1 MLAARGPSQS
11 AVLEY
16 QEESSEEETD
26 SEEAGSDEELVRWGK
41 D

>member
-1 MLAARGPSQS
+1 VSAVKGPPQS
-11 AVLEY
+11 AVPEY

-26 SEEAGSDEELVRWGK
+26 SEEAGSGEELVRWGK